1 MASTTIASAAPLRLA
16 AWQPASMLD
25 WPGRIAVT
33 VFVRGC
39 PFRCA
44 YCHNPDLLVPGAHTD
59 SAALLEHLQRRAGW
73 IDGVAITG
81 GEPTSDPALVP
92 FLRALRELGLP
103 AKLDTNG
110 SRPDVL
116 ERLFDEQ
123 LVDMVAMD
131 VKTVPERYDALTGM
145 PGSARTVIA
154 SAKLVIGSGV
164 PHEFRTTAWPGALT
178 LDDFPR
184 IAASLEGGQRYVIQQ
199 FRAERTLDP
208 AAAAVL
214 PFKSDA
220 LHAAARACSPYV
232 PTVVRGAA

>member
-1 MASTTIASAAPLRLA
+1 MTPTTLASVASLRLA
-16 AWQPASMLD
+16 AWQPSSMLD
-25 WPGRIAVT
+25 WPGRMATT
-33 VFVRGC
+33 VFLRGC

-44 YCHNPDLLVPGAHTD
+44 YCHNPDLIAPGEDAD
-59 SAALLEHLQRRAGW
+59 VAALLEHLERRAGW
-73 IDGVAITG
+73 VDGVAITG
-81 GEPTSDPALVP
+81 GEPTSDPGLVP

-116 ERLFDEQ
+116 ARIVDER

-131 VKTVPERYDALTGM
+131 VKTVPERYDALTGV
-145 PGSARTVIA
+145 PGSADAVLA
-154 SAKLVIGSGV
+154 SVRLVLGSGI

-184 IAASLEGGQRYVIQQ
+184 IAASLAGGQRYVIQQ

-214 PFKSDA
+214 PFKSEA
-220 LHAAARACSPYV
+220 LHEAARACSPYI
-232 PTVVRGAA
+232 PTVVRGTA